1 MMVTKKLALILG
13 YECNNNC
20 RFCYCADKKYD
31 KKIAAKTTS
40 EAKREM
46 REGLER
52 GCNFVDFLGGEP
64 TIRKDIFELVRY
76 AKKIGYN
83 TIGMT
88 TNGRMLSYREFAE
101 KIMLCGLNHL
111 IFSLHGHTAELHDYL
126 TQSPGSYA
134 QATAGMKN
142 VREIRPDTYICT
154 NTVIVRPNYKFLPQI
169 AENNIKLGANACE
182 FIFIHP
188 RGNALKNFEEIVP
201 KISEIVDYIPDTILA
216 GRSRGIKHFVF
227 RYLPVCYMLGVGYES
242 YLSEYES
249 KERLK
254 EEHVGPEYRD
264 LNVEENRRKHGRV
277 KGKQC
282 KACKYDR
289 VCEGI
294 FREYAEKRGFDEL
307 IPVP

>member
-1 MMVTKKLALILG
+1 MVTKKLALILG

-20 RFCYCADKKYD
+20 RFCYCADKKYNKSIKPKSTED
-31 KKIAAKTTS
+31 
-40 EAKREM
+40 AKREM
-46 REGLER
+46 EEGIKR
-52 GCNFVDFLGGEP
+52 GCSFVDFLGGEP
-64 TIRKDIFELVRY
+64 TIRKDILELIRY
-76 AKKIGYN
+76 AKKVGYT

-88 TNGRMLSYREFAE
+88 TNGRMLYYRDFAE
-101 KIMLCGLNHL
+101 KVIKAGLNHI
-111 IFSLHGHTAELHDYL
+111 IFSIHGHTAELHDYL
-126 TQSPGSYA
+126 TQSPGA
-134 QATAGMKN
+134 FEQVTKGMKN
-142 VREIRPDTYICT
+142 VKEIDPGAYVCT
-154 NTVIVRPNYKFLPQI
+154 NTVIVRPNYKYLPQI
-169 AENNIKLGANACE
+169 AENNIKLGADACE

-188 RGNALKNFEEIVP
+188 RGNAYKNFDEIVP
-201 KISEIVDYIPDTILA
+201 TISEIVDHIPETILV

-249 KERLK
+249 KERFK

-264 LNVEENRRKHGRV
+264 LNVEENRRKYGRV

-282 KACKYDR
+282 KACKYDK

-294 FREYAEKRGFDEL
+294 FKEYAEKRGLEEL